1 LSSEKG
7 FLKTYA
13 PVFAMAGI
21 ILAVQFLSLL
31 LAQPMN
37 AEGMQAF
44 EDPDSTANS
53 LYYIVIILVFT
64 FFLLVALKKNM
75 QWIIQLV
82 ILLAVASTTYYV
94 FVALLSLI
102 IDSGTVISAVSL
114 SLAIVLTVLLY
125 KFPEWYVINTI
136 GLIIAAGASAIF
148 GISLSIIPVLV
159 LLSLLAV
166 YDAISVYKTK
176 HMIDLAEG
184 VMDLR
189 LPILFIIPKKL
200 KYSFIKDSFKKEEG
214 EEREAFF
221 MGLGDA
227 VMPTILVVSANVF
240 LAKYSPLQYFGISY
254 PSIGAM
260 IGTIIGYS
268 ALMVFVMKGK
278 PQAGLPF
285 LNTGVILGYAAGV
298 MISGIPFY

>member
-1 LSSEKG
+1 
-7 FLKTYA
+7 
-13 PVFAMAGI
+13 
-21 ILAVQFLSLL
+21 
-31 LAQPMN
+31 
-37 AEGMQAF
+37 
-44 EDPDSTANS
+44 
-53 LYYIVIILVFT
+53 
-64 FFLLVALKKNM
+64 
-75 QWIIQLV
+75 
-82 ILLAVASTTYYV
+82 
-94 FVALLSLI
+94 
-102 IDSGTVISAVSL
+102 
-114 SLAIVLTVLLY
+114 
-125 KFPEWYVINTI
+125 
-136 GLIIAAGASAIF
+136 
-148 GISLSIIPVLV
+148 
-159 LLSLLAV
+159 
-166 YDAISVYKTK
+166 
-176 HMIDLAEG
+176 MIDLAEG